1 MAGLTAAEQ
10 IQRLQEQQKELE
22 AKIAKAKERQMINI
36 GKLADKHGLTMWDQK
51 KLDKAFAFLAENQ
64 SDSFDTNNS
73 QPNQ

>member
-10 IQRLQEQQKELE
+10 IQKLQEQQKELE
-22 AKIAKAKERQMINI
+22 AKIAKAKEKQMISI

-64 SDSFDTNNS
+64 SDSFDKNNS
-73 QPNQ
+73 QTNQ